1 MNSNPIF
8 VLTID
13 RQNWSL
19 KQAGAHL
26 LTKWKLSRP
35 RKEDLRTHPSGQ
47 WQFPAEAYELC
58 NPVRFLSVTPSV
70 EIQVKIYCHGYSKRN
85 GSISLRLYNCK
96 IKLSKIFAFAVSA
109 SSVKKKKI
117 SASFVKFLILGPW
130 KLVHSD
136 YFFEPLTF
144 SDKKWQTTPCI

>member
-96 IKLSKIFAFAVSA
+96 IKLSKIFAFVVSA
-109 SSVKKKKI
+109 SSVKKKNF
-117 SASFVKFLILGPW
+117 SFFCKVPYPGPLKTRTLRLLLW
-130 KLVHSD
+130 TLN
-136 YFFEPLTF
+136 FQ
-144 SDKKWQTTPCI
+144 W

>member
-26 LTKWKLSRP
+26 LTKWKLCRP
-35 RKEDLRTHPSGQ
+35 RKEDLRAHPSGQ
-47 WQFPAEAYELC
+47 WQFPAEVYELC

-96 IKLSKIFAFAVSA
+96 IKLCQKFRFFCIDVICE
-109 SSVKKKKI
+109 KKDI
-117 SASFVKFLILGPW
+117 SASFVKFLMLGLC
-130 KLVHSD
+130 KLIHSD
-136 YFFEPLTF
+136 HFLNP
-144 SDKKWQTTPCI
+144 